1 MQAAVIKGKDILNI
15 LNKLNNPA
23 DIDEI
28 VNQIA
33 PNCQQSKTK
42 LLGTV
47 KNALEAGIEYGYIV
61 KNDDNKYQVE
71 NLGRSKKSDFSKARS
86 GSDSEMDED
95 VHQEGNAS
103 TASKKNVTKLPST
116 RKKLNLPFKHKHLYS
131 SSSEDDET
139 AFPYGYKLQDQQ
151 EDCCRRA
158 RKPRCR
164 RPRRRKSSCRRRRKR
179 RCR

>member
-47 KNALEAGIEYGYIV
+47 KNALEAGIEYGYIT
-61 KNDDNKYQVE
+61 KNEDNKYQVE
-71 NLGRSKKSDFSKARS
+71 NLGRLK
-86 GSDSEMDED
+86 
-95 VHQEGNAS
+95 
-103 TASKKNVTKLPST
+103 
-116 RKKLNLPFKHKHLYS
+116 
-131 SSSEDDET
+131 SSSEEDET

-151 EDCCRRA
+151 DDCCRRA
-158 RKPRCR
+158 RRPRCR
-164 RPRRRKSSCRRRRKR
+164 RPRRRKSSCCRRPRRRQRKI
-179 RCR
+179 